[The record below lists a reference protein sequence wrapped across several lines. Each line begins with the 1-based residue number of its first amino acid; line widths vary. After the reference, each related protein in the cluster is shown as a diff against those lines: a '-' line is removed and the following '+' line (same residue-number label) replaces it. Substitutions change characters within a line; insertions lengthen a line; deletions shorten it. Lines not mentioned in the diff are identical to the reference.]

1 VDTSEKLLSLNEKR
15 ATFGVA
21 LGDLDIYVGLP
32 QKLSKPAQNVDKQ
45 PLVVEK
51 RYDI

>member
-21 LGDLDIYVGLP
+21 LGDLDIYVCYFSNTDGDFVLLNRTAAALP
-32 QKLSKPAQNVDKQ
+32 TL
-45 PLVVEK
+45 
-51 RYDI
+51 R